1 LDSGS
6 QGDRQS
12 FGIAELTIVRQIN
25 FHKLAQWRKKGI
37 KFVLID
43 VREPAEHEAGNIGGH
58 LVPLSDL
65 KSGHHLFIDAQPAVI
80 YCKRGIRSQ
89 IAIQR
94 LKNQFP
100 SVKFYNLQ
108 GGIIDLSPEEL
119 LG

>member
-1 LDSGS
+1 M
-6 QGDRQS
+6 Q
-12 FGIAELTIVRQIN
+12 QIN
-25 FHKLAQWRKKGI
+25 FQELAKWRKNGVE
-37 KFVLID
+37 FLLID
-43 VREPAEHEAGNIGGH
+43 VREPAEHQAGHIGGH

-65 KSGHHLFIDAQPAVI
+65 KSGHHLFTDAQPAVI

-100 SVKFYNLQ
+100 SVEFYNLE
-108 GGIIDLSPEEL
+108 GGIIDLPPEEL